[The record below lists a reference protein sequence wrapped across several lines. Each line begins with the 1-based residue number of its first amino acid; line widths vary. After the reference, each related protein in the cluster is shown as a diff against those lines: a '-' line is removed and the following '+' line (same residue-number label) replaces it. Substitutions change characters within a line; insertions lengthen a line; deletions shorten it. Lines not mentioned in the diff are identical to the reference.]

1 MNMNFDA
8 GTVLK
13 AVDMIVNGVKYHA
26 DKKSESLRYHDD
38 ALKEMNQMDNSSK
51 TERVGMVLASFTPLI
66 MAGACLL
73 KKNAEKDEEDIL

>member
-13 AVDMIVNGVKYHA
+13 AADMVGNVVKYHA

-38 ALKEMNQMDNSSK
+38 ALKEMNQLDNSSK
-51 TERVGMVLASFTPLI
+51 TERVGMVLAAITPLI
-66 MAGACLL
+66 MAGACFL
-73 KKNAEKDEEDIL
+73 KKNAEKDEEDI